1 MSQPSDRPG
10 LNSQGAKPQSS
21 VQSVSPGGFEPAE
34 EQSLRDVFRVLRKRR
49 HWVLIWALVGIGLA
63 FLLCAMMKNQYLSTA
78 TLLVNKENSGG
89 LDLGGLSSIASA
101 VGGEDDIKTSL
112 QTHAKVLQ
120 SDTTTLMVIQ
130 KMGLDKTAP
139 YKYAPGLTGW
149 NRKMK
154 AELGLPLE
162 KATASRE
169 RLLKMVGRRL
179 KVEPEQD
186 TRLITV
192 KYLDSD
198 PQRAADVANTFVNV
212 YIQEYLQNNFQATA
226 RASDWLNNQ
235 LDELKA
241 KVAESQQKLS
251 DYESKTGLSVLM
263 LGMIGGSG
271 SSGSGGGGAVGG
283 GMHIPAVDKLA
294 ALNQE
299 LTAAEADRI
308 SKEAIYRLT
317 QTQSP
322 EVVLG
327 LGSSSLAS
335 SLGGST
341 AISGG
346 QGLEVLQG
354 LRQQEA
360 SLAMQYGDARTK
372 YGAKS
377 PHLAEMEGQIEA
389 LNQSIRDELKRINER
404 AKNDYTLALQTE
416 EGIRK
421 SYVQQQEEVN
431 KLNDNTIQLEVLAGE
446 ALSNRELYQDLY
458 SKLQSASIQAGVSAT
473 NLVLVDE
480 ARPTAAPERPN
491 WFLYPV
497 IGLAAGLIFGIA
509 FVFVR
514 ENLDDSLVTTEQV
527 EKVGLL
533 PVLSYIPLTRP
544 DEKQR
549 GKLPGE
555 DPHAVVDPL
564 ERSLLLSRPTAP
576 AAEAYRALRTAL
588 LLSATDEPLRV
599 LLVTSPLGGDGKT
612 TISYNIAVAF
622 AQHGRRVLVVDAD
635 MRKPSMHTFF
645 RARKAPGLS
654 EVLTGGVQFADA
666 MIPHKSLDNLFLL
679 PAGTTP
685 PNPADLLHSRRFD
698 ATLEEMKRQFDMIII
713 DSPPVLMVT
722 DPVILSTKTDGTI
735 IVVRSQKSTRP
746 VLKRAVG
753 VLSHS
758 RGRKL
763 GFVVNGMDTKSVEYY
778 YSYGYY
784 GDNKY
789 YGEEA

>member
-1 MSQPSDRPG
+1 
-10 LNSQGAKPQSS
+10 
-21 VQSVSPGGFEPAE
+21 
-34 EQSLRDVFRVLRKRR
+34 
-49 HWVLIWALVGIGLA
+49 
-63 FLLCAMMKNQYLSTA
+63 MMKNQYLSTA

>member
-1 MSQPSDRPG
+1 MH
-10 LNSQGAKPQSS
+10 
-21 VQSVSPGGFEPAE
+21 SVSPGGFEPAE
-34 EQSLRDVFRVLRKRR
+34 EQSLRDILRVLRKRLYG
-49 HWVLIWALVGIGLA
+49 VLAWTLLGVALA
-63 FLLCAMMKNQYLSTA
+63 FSLCAAMRNQYISTA
-78 TLLVNKENSGG
+78 TLLVNKENSSG
-89 LDLGGLSSIASA
+89 LDLGGLSGIASA
-101 VGGEDDIKTSL
+101 VGGADDLKTSL

-120 SDTTTLMVIQ
+120 SDTTALMVIR
-130 KMGLDKTAP
+130 KMGLDKVAP
-139 YKYAPGLTGW
+139 YKYTPGRWGG
-149 NRKMK
+149 NPMMR
-154 AELGLPLE
+154 AEVGLPLE
-162 KATASRE
+162 KTIATRE
-169 RLLKMVGRRL
+169 RILKMIRRKL
-179 KVEPEQD
+179 KVEPEED

-192 KYLDSD
+192 QFRDYD

-212 YIQEYLQNNFQATA
+212 YIHEYLENNFQATA
-226 RASDWLNNQ
+226 NASDWLNNQ
-235 LDELKA
+235 LDDLKA

-271 SSGSGGGGAVGG
+271 SSGSGGGGGG

-308 SKEAIYRLT
+308 SKDAIYHLT
-317 QTQSP
+317 QTESP
-322 EVVLG
+322 EVVMG

-335 SLGGST
+335 MGGST
-341 AISGG
+341 VINGG

-360 SLAMQYGDARTK
+360 ALRVQYGDALTK

-377 PHLAEMEGQIEA
+377 PHLAEMQGQMEA
-389 LNQSIRDELKRINER
+389 LNQAIRDELKRINER

-416 EGIRK
+416 DGIRK

-458 SKLQSASIQAGVSAT
+458 SKLQSARIQAGVSAT

-480 ARPTAAPERPN
+480 ARPTVAPERPN
-491 WFLYPV
+491 WTLYPAV
-497 IGLAAGLIFGIA
+497 GLAAGLLLGIA
-509 FVFVR
+509 FAFVR

-533 PVLSYIPLTRP
+533 PVLSYIPLMRP

-549 GKLPGE
+549 GKMPGE
-555 DPHAVVDPL
+555 DANAVVDPL

-576 AAEAYRALRTAL
+576 AAEAYRSLRTAI

-599 LLVTSPLGGDGKT
+599 LLVTSPLGSDGKT
-612 TISYNIAVAF
+612 TISYNLAVSF
-622 AQHGRRVLVVDAD
+622 AQHGRRVLVIDAD

-654 EVLTGGVQFADA
+654 EVLTGGAQFANA
-666 MIPHKSLDNLFLL
+666 LSGHASLDNLFLL
-679 PAGTTP
+679 PSGTSP
-685 PNPADLLHSRRFD
+685 PNPAELLDSRRFD
-698 ATLEEMKRQFDMIII
+698 ALLEEAKKQFDLMII

-722 DPVILSTKTDGTI
+722 DPVILSTKADGTI
-735 IVVRSQKSTRP
+735 VVVRSQKTTRP
-746 VLKRAVG
+746 VLKRVVE

-758 RGRKL
+758 HGRKL